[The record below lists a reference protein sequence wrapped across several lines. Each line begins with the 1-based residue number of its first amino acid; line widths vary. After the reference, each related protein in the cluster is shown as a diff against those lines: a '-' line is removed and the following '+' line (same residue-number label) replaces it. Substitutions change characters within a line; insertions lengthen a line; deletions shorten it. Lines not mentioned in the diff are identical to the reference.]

1 VRITVFCGSSR
12 ASREPYLAA
21 ARRLG
26 AEVARRNHVLVYGGG
41 RTGLM
46 GALADGALAAGGEVR
61 GVILREF
68 IERDVHHTGVEME
81 SVSDM
86 RSRKAGLDAL
96 ADAFVALP
104 GGFGTLEEVTE
115 ILSLRKLV
123 VLLNVSGFFD
133 PFLAQV
139 ERAIGDGFEAPENR
153 RLFCVAETPRDAIDR
168 CEAGDSPA
176 ETTR

>member
-1 VRITVFCGSSR
+1 
-12 ASREPYLAA
+12 
-21 ARRLG
+21 
-26 AEVARRNHVLVYGGG
+26 
-41 RTGLM
+41 M

-115 ILSLRKLV
+115 ILSLRKLRHHDRRV

-176 ETTR
+176 ETRR

>member
-1 VRITVFCGSSR
+1 
-12 ASREPYLAA
+12 
-21 ARRLG
+21 
-26 AEVARRNHVLVYGGG
+26 
-41 RTGLM
+41 M

-104 GGFGTLEEVTE
+104 GGFGTLEELTE
-115 ILSLRKLV
+115 ILSLRKLRHHDRRV

-139 ERAIGDGFEAPENR
+139 ERAIGDGFEAPESR
-153 RLFCVAETPRDAIDR
+153 GLFCVAETPCDAIDL
-168 CEAGDSPA
+168 CEAGELA
-176 ETTR
+176 G